1 MRHLLPLLLL
11 IGCGEPTQPA
21 APAEPAEPAA
31 PAAPAHDEHAAEAGG
46 HTNAEGDG
54 HAARHGGQQREFQG
68 MHVEGLF
75 QADGVMFYLA
85 DGDNN
90 PLSPEG
96 ATGEVLISTGSSV
109 VTAPLAP
116 KGDALFAAATLESG
130 KPASAVLTLSRAGQ
144 TQSASFETSAV
155 GTTFHDHTAQHGGQV
170 GMWGHYHVELL
181 AKDDAYSVWVTDASR
196 NPVTSGLSGFVV
208 DGAQR
213 LALAADASGG
223 GFTARAEG
231 AGSRPVTVEITVQD
245 QQISLP
251 FQAAPAA
258 GDGHAGHKH

>member
-21 APAEPAEPAA
+21 APAEPVA
-31 PAAPAHDEHAAEAGG
+31 PAAPAHNEHAAQAGG
-46 HTNAEGDG
+46 HANAVGDG
-54 HAARHGGQQREFQG
+54 HAARHGGQQRELQG
-68 MHVEGLF
+68 MHVEGMF

-96 ATGEVLISTGSSV
+96 ATGEAVISSGSSV
-109 VTAPLAP
+109 VTASLAP
-116 KGDALFAAATLESG
+116 KGDALVAAATLESG
-130 KPASAVLTLSRAGQ
+130 KPASAVLTLTRAGQ

-155 GTTFHDHTAQHGGQV
+155 GTTFHDHTALHGGQV

-181 AKDDAYSVWVTDASR
+181 AGDGAYSVWVTDASR
-196 NPVTSGLSGFVV
+196 NPVTSGLSGVVV